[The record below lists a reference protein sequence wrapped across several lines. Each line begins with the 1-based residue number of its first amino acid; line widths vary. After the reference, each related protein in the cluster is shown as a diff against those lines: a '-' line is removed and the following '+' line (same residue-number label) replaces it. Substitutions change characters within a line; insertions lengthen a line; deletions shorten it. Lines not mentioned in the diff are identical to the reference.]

1 MYLCIYVFMYLCI
14 KIITHFFI
22 LLMCILFFLKLTHYK
37 LSQYFA
43 FLRNAT
49 YPKSVGYFFYRK
61 EATMNALKK
70 LSFCA
75 LLSLGLFAQT
85 AHAESFLD
93 IADYPSWLKVNFFK
107 HDHYLNQYVGSASI
121 VKERND
127 FYSNYILYDDKLP
140 PEKNAEKI
148 ALLRARM
155 NAYSTL
161 ESVLLTTKMHN
172 RIVKAL
178 QTKNDAIN
186 DLFGLVNFLVSKSI
200 LAKRFVDTTNHRVY
214 VMVQFPFIQPEDLIA
229 YFKAKHINL
238 SPTSTTNLSA
248 ILNKALFHL

>member
-1 MYLCIYVFMYLCI
+1 
-14 KIITHFFI
+14 
-22 LLMCILFFLKLTHYK
+22 
-37 LSQYFA
+37 
-43 FLRNAT
+43 
-49 YPKSVGYFFYRK
+49 
-61 EATMNALKK
+61 MNALKK

-85 AHAESFLD
+85 AHAESLKD
-93 IADYPSWLKVNFFK
+93 IADYPGWLKVNFFK
-107 HDHYLNQYVGSASI
+107 HDHYLNQYIGSASI

-161 ESVLLTTKMHN
+161 ESVLITTKMHN
-172 RIVKAL
+172 RIVKVL

-186 DLFGLVNFLVSKSI
+186 DLFGLVDFLVSKSI
-200 LAKRFVDTTNHRVY
+200 LAKRYVDGINHRVY
-214 VMVQFPFIQPEDLIA
+214 VMVQFPFVQPEDLIA
-229 YFKAKHINL
+229 YFKAKRINL
-238 SPTSTTNLSA
+238 SSTSATNLSA
-248 ILNKALFHL
+248 ILNKALFHI

>member
-1 MYLCIYVFMYLCI
+1 
-14 KIITHFFI
+14 
-22 LLMCILFFLKLTHYK
+22 
-37 LSQYFA
+37 
-43 FLRNAT
+43 
-49 YPKSVGYFFYRK
+49 
-61 EATMNALKK
+61 MNALKK
-70 LSFCA
+70 LSFCT

-85 AHAESFLD
+85 AHAESFQD
-93 IADYPSWLKVNFFK
+93 IADYPGWLKVNFFK
-107 HDHYLNQYVGSASI
+107 HDHYLNQYIGSAGI

-140 PEKNAEKI
+140 LEKNAEKI

-161 ESVLLTTKMHN
+161 ESVLITTKMHN

-186 DLFGLVNFLVSKSI
+186 HLFGLVNFLVSKSI
-200 LAKRFVDTTNHRVY
+200 LAKRFVDTINHRVY

-238 SPTSTTNLSA
+238 SSTSATNLSA
-248 ILNKALFHL
+248 ILNKALFHI

>member
-1 MYLCIYVFMYLCI
+1 
-14 KIITHFFI
+14 
-22 LLMCILFFLKLTHYK
+22 
-37 LSQYFA
+37 
-43 FLRNAT
+43 
-49 YPKSVGYFFYRK
+49 
-61 EATMNALKK
+61 MNALKK

-93 IADYPSWLKVNFFK
+93 ITDYPSWLKINLFDK
-107 HDHYLNQYVGSASI
+107 KNPPNQYVGSASI
-121 VKERND
+121 SGKRND
-127 FYSNYILYDDKLP
+127 FYANYIPYDDKLP

-161 ESVLLTTKMHN
+161 ESILITKMRN
-172 RIVKAL
+172 RICKAL
-178 QTKNDAIN
+178 QIKNNVIIHS
-186 DLFGLVNFLVSKSI
+186 FGLVDFLTSKSI

-229 YFKAKHINL
+229 YFKAKRIDL
-238 SPTSTTNLSA
+238 SLTSATNLSA
-248 ILNKALFHL
+248 LLNKALFHL